1 MMGCTEPA
9 PTALNTV
16 ALQVDKG
23 VKEKLKF
30 LFDTG

>member
-1 MMGCTEPA
+1 MVGCTEPA
-9 PTALNTV
+9 TTAMNTI

-30 LFDTG
+30 LFDMG